1 VKKPK
6 GSESGSDIPLLGDS
20 TTRRLAIVNAAG
32 LVACVVA
39 RAPTLLTEVKIP
51 IIDVKLG
58 LNAGYV
64 LVFGPLAVAVAAAVI
79 WYLIPRTPVKGAWTA
94 VDKGIVGFL
103 FALLPV
109 ICAFLS
115 LQFFL
120 LLAPPGTCPTF
131 ERWRYLT
138 DIHLEAFKPEYC
150 MGLPSATEDSM
161 PWLLDPPIVQG
172 WLQLLLPLVVAAAMI
187 SGWRTWS
194 ARCIGPAP

>member
-6 GSESGSDIPLLGDS
+6 TKDAPPDVPLLGDL

-39 RAPTLLTEVKIP
+39 RAPTLLTKLKIP
-51 IIDVKLG
+51 VVDVELG

-64 LVFGPLAVAVAAAVI
+64 LIFGPLAAAVAAAVI
-79 WYLIPRTPVKGAWTA
+79 AYLIPRTPVKGVWTA

-131 ERWRYLT
+131 DRWRYLT
-138 DIHLEAFKPEYC
+138 DIHLEPFKPEYC
-150 MGLPSATEDSM
+150 MGLPPATQQSM

-172 WLQLLLPLVVAAAMI
+172 WLQVLLPLVAAAVMI
-187 SGWRTWS
+187 AGWRSWS
-194 ARCIGPAP
+194 ARCRSAAP